1 MKKSLVICGVAALA
15 LASCTQ
21 SEVLDVTESR
31 AISFN
36 AFVNN
41 NTRATI
47 NEVTKDNIAKFWVFG
62 GYEQATNTWVDFYT
76 NVQVDR
82 GGSSPNYT
90 WTPEELAYWQENKN
104 HNFGAYANGTAN
116 LSTPTSES
124 LAGVSYSAKEN
135 KLTFTNYSAV
145 TGTNDLVA
153 ATAKEKKWDGSDPT
167 TPNKVEFTFKHMLSK
182 IYFTFKTKASKDYI
196 MKVTNLKIDGVAQ
209 PASGAIVAAT
219 GTLTD
224 ETIAWET
231 AGTVTKGEY
240 TFGEIADY
248 AEGTQNSGYFSAS
261 SEARFV
267 IPQDNT
273 YLTASF
279 TVTVYDKG
287 NNQLM
292 TNDFTDVP
300 VKYTAAASN
309 GKGETAKWTPGYVYN
324 YIAEINPDQVNEDA
338 KPIEFSVTEVKDW
351 TPADDNTIVEPQP

>member
-1 MKKSLVICGVAALA
+1 MRKSLVICGVAALA

-21 SEVLDVTESR
+21 SEVLEVNDSR
-31 AISFN
+31 AIGFD

-41 NTRATI
+41 NTRAI

-62 GYEQATNTWVDFYT
+62 GYNTETTNWVDFYT
-76 NVQVDR
+76 NVEVNR
-82 GGSSPNYT
+82 GGQSGNYT
-90 WTPEELAYWQENKN
+90 WIPEELAYWQISKK

-124 LAGVSYSAKEN
+124 PAGVSYSAKEN

-153 ATAKEKKWDGSDPT
+153 ATAKEKIWNGSNPT
-167 TPNKVEFTFKHMLSK
+167 TPDKVGFTFKHMLSK

-196 MKVTNLKIDGVAQ
+196 MKVTNLKINGVAQ

-231 AGTVTKGEY
+231 TGTNGAY
-240 TFGEIADY
+240 SFADIADY
-248 AEGTQNSGYFSAS
+248 ADGTQGADGLFSKS

-267 IPQDNT
+267 IPQNNES
-273 YLTASF
+273 LTASF
-279 TVTVYDKG
+279 TVTVSDKG
-287 NNQLM
+287 GNQLM
-292 TNDFTDVP
+292 TKNFTAP
-300 VKYTAAASN
+300 VKYEKAVSE
-309 GKGETAKWTPGYVYN
+309 GKGTTGIWEPGLVYN
-324 YIAEINPDQVNEDA
+324 YIATINPDQVDENAE
-338 KPIEFSVTEVKDW
+338 PIVFTVTGVDEW
-351 TPADDNTIVEPQP
+351 TPANDNTLSPQAQQ

>member
-1 MKKSLVICGVAALA
+1 MRKSLVICGVAALA

-21 SEVLDVTESR
+21 SEVLEVNDSR
-31 AISFN
+31 AIGFD

-41 NTRATI
+41 NTRAI

-62 GYEQATNTWVDFYT
+62 GYNTETTNWVDFYT
-76 NVQVDR
+76 NVEVNR
-82 GGSSPNYT
+82 GGQSGNYT
-90 WTPEELAYWQENKN
+90 WTPEELAYWQISKK

-124 LAGVSYSAKEN
+124 PAGVSYSAKEN

-153 ATAKEKKWDGSDPT
+153 ATAKEKEWDGSNPA
-167 TPNKVEFTFKHMLSK
+167 TPVKVGFTFKHMLSK

-196 MKVTNLKIDGVAQ
+196 MKVTNLKINGVAQ

-273 YLTASF
+273 NLTASF

-292 TNDFTDVP
+292 TKDFTAS
-300 VKYTAAASN
+300 VKYDASTS
-309 GKGETAKWTPGYVYN
+309 GKGTSEKWTPGFVYN
-324 YIAEINPDQVNEDA
+324 YIAVINPDQVEPSA
-338 KPIEFSVTEVKDW
+338 KPIEFTVTGVDEW
-351 TPADDNTIVEPQP
+351 IPANDNTLSPQAQQ